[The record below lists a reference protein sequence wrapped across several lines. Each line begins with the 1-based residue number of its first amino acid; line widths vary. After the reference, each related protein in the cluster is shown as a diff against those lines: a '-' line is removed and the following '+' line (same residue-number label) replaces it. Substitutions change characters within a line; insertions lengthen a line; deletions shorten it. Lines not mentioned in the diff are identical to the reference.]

1 MAKIN
6 IVIADN
12 DLDYLEEIS
21 KFLSINFSQKLQL
34 SSFSNNDELLS
45 YMNNEQKKIDVLLIS
60 PNLYSDN
67 IKKDM
72 FGIVIILT
80 AGLSLSKNSN
90 FKYINKY
97 QKASD
102 IFNKI
107 ISIYSEHSK
116 ETLFSGIISKET
128 KIVAVYSASGGA
140 GKSTVSI
147 ASSIY
152 LSMKGL
158 KVLYLNFET
167 FQSTQHYFTGGSDKN
182 LSNLFYFM
190 KNEKNKLALKME
202 ETRNIDIK
210 TGVHYFSPPDSAL
223 EIAELESE
231 EIKYFLNQIREK
243 SIYDVVF
250 VDLSTELNK
259 RNVEL
264 LNEADDIFLVFTSD
278 ITSITKLRLLMQQ
291 LETLKDNNEN
301 KIFDKLRFIENK
313 FIERTRAENNNYK
326 DDKFENAK
334 TAGIKIGNSELL
346 FCIPFIELFHSNPGN
361 ENIFGVNFEF
371 DEAIGKL
378 NERFIKG
385 VTDGN

>member
-1 MAKIN
+1 MGKIN
-6 IVIADN
+6 LVIADN

-21 KFLSINFSQKLQL
+21 KFLLINFSQKFQL

-45 YMNNEQKKIDVLLIS
+45 YMNNEQRKIDILLIS
-60 PNLYSDN
+60 PDLYSDN
-67 IKKDM
+67 IKRDM

-80 AGLSLSKNSN
+80 AGMSLSKNGN

-97 QKASD
+97 QRADD
-102 IFNKI
+102 ISNNI
-107 ISIYSEHSK
+107 ISMYSEYSK
-116 ETLFSGIISKET
+116 DTLFSGIISKET

-140 GKSTVSI
+140 GKTMVST

-190 KNEKNKLALKME
+190 KNEKNKLALKIE
-202 ETRNIDIK
+202 ETKNIDIK
-210 TGVHYFSPPDSAL
+210 TGVHYFSPPESAF

-231 EIKYFLNQIREK
+231 EIKYLLNQIKEK
-243 SIYDVVF
+243 CIYDVVF
-250 VDLSTELNK
+250 VDLSTDLNK

-278 ITSITKLRLLMQQ
+278 ITSIAKLKLLMQQ

-301 KIFDKLRFIENK
+301 KTSDKLRFIENK
-313 FIERTRAENNNYK
+313 FIGRIRAENNNYK
-326 DDKFENAK
+326 DDKFERAK
-334 TAGIKIGNSELL
+334 TAGIKIKNSELL
-346 FCIPFIELFHSNPGN
+346 FCIPFIKLFHSSPGN
-361 ENIFGVNFEF
+361 ENIFGVNIEF

-385 VTDGN
+385 VIDGN